1 MQLLRTAALPLCLTF
16 SLSACGAPGTSGS
29 ATATADTPIS
39 SPAVPTAEP
48 TLAPTA
54 APTMDP
60 AAYATGAGLSLSTAD
75 GLWQVGED
83 GSLNLVVDSSSARL
97 SPDSQ
102 MVAFLQ
108 VDPDTGADDVW
119 LLNVATGERANL
131 TNTPDRYEET
141 PLWWVGRP
149 GMLEFGSD
157 TVSGMGNHGYPTVV
171 LTDGSGYQVL
181 DNEQGGPQAL
191 SPDGSA
197 IAYGGYDAPGAI
209 YRWGTGVEAFNP
221 ADFGVDVNKLL
232 APGFSP
238 DGSKIAWIVANTA
251 SDGSGNFVGLAVFD
265 LQARTGQ
272 LFHSFQPAGG
282 GSAPQAVAWSPE
294 GTWIAFPTFGE
305 PPVSGRAPKLWVIH
319 PDGSGETYVGEG
331 LNPIWSPDGSQL
343 AFLRTGA
350 DGNQEVWIAPSDTW
364 QPTQLNLPDQA
375 KRTLFL
381 MGWTAP

>member
-1 MQLLRTAALPLCLTF
+1 
-16 SLSACGAPGTSGS
+16 
-29 ATATADTPIS
+29 
-39 SPAVPTAEP
+39 
-48 TLAPTA
+48 
-54 APTMDP
+54 
-60 AAYATGAGLSLSTAD
+60 
-75 GLWQVGED
+75 
-83 GSLNLVVDSSSARL
+83 
-97 SPDSQ
+97 

-108 VDPDTGADDVW
+108 ADPDTGADDVW
-119 LLNVATGERANL
+119 LLNVATGERTNL
-131 TNTPDRYEET
+131 TNTPDRFEET
-141 PLWWVGRP
+141 PMWWLGRP
-149 GMLEFGSD
+149 GTLEFGSD

-209 YRWGTGVEAFNP
+209 YRWGTGVEVFNP
-221 ADFGVDVNKLL
+221 SDYGVDVNKLL

-238 DGSKIAWIVANTA
+238 DGSKLAWMAANTA
-251 SDGSGNFVGLAVFD
+251 SDGSGSFVGLAVFD
-265 LQARTGQ
+265 LQTRTGQ

-282 GSAPQAVAWSPE
+282 GSAPQAVAWSPD

-343 AFLRTGA
+343 ALLRTGA

-364 QPTQLNLPDQA
+364 QPAQLNLQDQA

>member
-1 MQLLRTAALPLCLTF
+1 MQILRTAALPLCF
-16 SLSACGAPGTSGS
+16 AFVLSACGAPGTSGT
-29 ATATADTPIS
+29 ATDTADTPIS
-39 SPAVPTAEP
+39 SPAVPTAEA
-48 TLAPTA
+48 TVAQTA

-60 AAYATGAGLSLSTAD
+60 AAYRTGAGLSLSTAD
-75 GLWQVGED
+75 GLWQVGDD
-83 GSLNLVVDSSSARL
+83 GSLDLIVDSSSARL

-108 VDPDTGADDVW
+108 ADPDTGADDVW
-119 LLNVATGERANL
+119 LLNVATGERTNL
-131 TNTPDRYEET
+131 TNTPDRFEET
-141 PLWWVGRP
+141 PMWWLGRP
-149 GMLEFGSD
+149 GTLEFGSD

-209 YRWGTGVEAFNP
+209 YRWGTGVEVFNP
-221 ADFGVDVNKLL
+221 SDYGVDVNKLL

-238 DGSKIAWIVANTA
+238 DGSKLAWMAANTA
-251 SDGSGNFVGLAVFD
+251 SDGSGSFVGLAVFD
-265 LQARTGQ
+265 LQTRTGQ

-282 GSAPQAVAWSPE
+282 GSAPQAVAWSPD

-343 AFLRTGA
+343 ALLRTGA

-364 QPTQLNLPDQA
+364 QPAQLNLQDQA